1 MTILMLLQPPELKI
15 RGFSTKH
22 DLSKLS
28 LSGCFFHKQKDQFQ
42 YHEFDTHTV
51 PKVAGRR
58 RVEKGSPASWLQATG
73 AVSAQSGS
81 VRVCHMVDCSSS
93 LDPFCCV
100 WEIRVSVTEHFWHS
114 FAQLVE
120 YLHLAN
126 QAMAVTARL
135 GIQVSNVDVLWQ
147 NVHLKLHWANQAFAG
162 LQQ

>member
-1 MTILMLLQPPELKI
+1 MTCQNYHFQAVSFTSKRTSFNIMNLIHIQYQKLLAGGGLKKDHQPPDC
-15 RGFSTKH
+15 RHF
-22 DLSKLS
+22 
-28 LSGCFFHKQKDQFQ
+28 
-42 YHEFDTHTV
+42 
-51 PKVAGRR
+51 
-58 RVEKGSPASWLQATG
+58 QATG

-135 GIQVSNVDVLWQ
+135 GIQVSNVDILWQ